1 MHFDR
6 KELSNEQLVQF
17 YHSLLWPR
25 MIEEKMLVLLRQGKI
40 SKWFSGI
47 GQEAISVGATL
58 ALKEDEWIMPLHRN
72 LGVFTTRNMP
82 LHKLFMQWQG
92 AQEGYSKGR
101 ERSFHFGNAAH
112 HICGMISHLG
122 PQLAIADGVAL
133 AYKLRKEKLPAGQAG
148 KVSLAFT
155 GDGGTSEGDF
165 HEALNVAAVWD
176 LPVIFIIENNG
187 YGLSTPVN
195 EQYRCISLVDK
206 AKGYGIEGVVI
217 DGNNILNVYDT
228 IKGVRDYC
236 IKNHKPYLI
245 ECMTFRMRGHEEA
258 SGTKYVPPEL
268 FKIWEMKDPIKNYER
283 YLIESGVL
291 GEMQVAEIKN
301 EFKDKIESELAIG
314 ADTLPIIADT
324 EEEMDDV
331 FSPPKPSRRE
341 GLALAQPRLIENSI
355 INSEFQQSGLSDAKS
370 PLRGV
375 GGLRLIDA
383 ISEGLHQSMTAH
395 PNLILMGQDI
405 AEYGGAFKITEGFV
419 NEFGKERV
427 RNTPLCES
435 AIVGVALG
443 LSLEGYKSVMEMQFA
458 DFVTVGFN
466 QIVNNLAKIHYR
478 WGQQADVVIRMPT
491 GGGVGA
497 GPFHSQSNEAWFT
510 KVPGLKVVYAATP
523 IDAKGLLIAAIND
536 PNPVMYFEHKALYR
550 SVSGPVPED
559 YYEIE
564 IGKARHVREG
574 DEVSIITYGAGVHW
588 AEDYAAEHPEIS
600 IDILDLRTLAPLDYF
615 AIREA
620 VQRTGRILI
629 LHEDTLIGGIGG
641 EIAAWIAE
649 NCFSILDAPVMRCAS
664 LDTPIP
670 FNIELEKN
678 FMAKA
683 RLDEMMQRL
692 VNY

>member
-1 MHFDR
+1 MMQFDR
-6 KELSNEQLVQF
+6 KNLSQEQLVHF
-17 YHSLLWPR
+17 YRSLIWPR

-47 GQEAISVGATL
+47 GQEAIAVGATL
-58 ALKEDEWIMPLHRN
+58 ALQPDEWIMPLHRN

-82 LHKLFMQWQG
+82 LDKLFMQWQG
-92 AQEGYSKGR
+92 AKEGYSKGR
-101 ERSFHFGNAAH
+101 ERSFHFGDREH

-133 AYKLRKEKLPAGQAG
+133 AYKLRKEN

-176 LPVIFIIENNG
+176 LPAIFMIENNG

-206 AKGYGIEGVVI
+206 ARGYGMEGVAI
-217 DGNNILNVYDT
+217 DGNNLLTVYDT
-228 IKGVRDYC
+228 VKGVREYC
-236 IKNHKPYLI
+236 IKNQKPYLI

-258 SGTKYVPPEL
+258 SGTKYVPPDL
-268 FKIWEMKDPIKNYER
+268 FRLWEQKDPVKNYEQ
-283 YLIESGVL
+283 YLLKSGVIT
-291 GEMQVAEIKN
+291 EMGITEIRD

-314 ADTLPIIADT
+314 FTTSVVVPDT
-324 EEEMDDV
+324 EEELEDL
-331 FSPPKPSRRE
+331 FQPATGKPEPAYSV
-341 GLALAQPRLIENSI
+341 ADNSK
-355 INSEFQQSGLSDAKS
+355 LSYHSSSATPEK
-370 PLRGV
+370 RM
-375 GGLRLIDA
+375 IDA
-383 ISEGLHQSMTAH
+383 ISEGLRQSMQRH

-419 NEFGKERV
+419 AEFGKERV

-435 AIVGVALG
+435 AIVGTALG
-443 LSLEGYKSVMEMQFA
+443 LSLEGYKSMMEMQFA
-458 DFVTVGFN
+458 DFVSVGFN

-478 WGQQADVVIRMPT
+478 WGQNADVVIRMPT

-510 KVPGLKVVYAATP
+510 KVPGLKVVYPSTP
-523 IDAKGLLIAAIND
+523 MDAKGLISAAIND

-550 SVSGPVPED
+550 SISGPVPEE
-559 YYEIE
+559 YYTIE
-564 IGKARHVREG
+564 RGKARHVRQG
-574 DEVSIITYGAGVHW
+574 DEVSIITYGSGVHW

-615 AIREA
+615 AIRNA

-649 NCFSILDAPVMRCAS
+649 NCFSMLDAPVMRCAS
-664 LDTPIP
+664 LDTPVP
-670 FNIELEKN
+670 FNMELEKN

-683 RLDEMMQRL
+683 RLDETVQKL
-692 VNY
+692 LSY